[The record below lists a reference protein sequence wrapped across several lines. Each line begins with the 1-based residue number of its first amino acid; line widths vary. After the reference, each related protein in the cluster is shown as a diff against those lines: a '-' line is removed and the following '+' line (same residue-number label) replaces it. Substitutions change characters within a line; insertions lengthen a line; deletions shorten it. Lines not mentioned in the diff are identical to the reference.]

1 MKAIFV
7 INMARD
13 ADRWTAMRAHLVD
26 DLGLSETTDFE
37 RFEAVD
43 GKKFSE
49 EVTAACRAF
58 CTPTM
63 RGCALSHMRL
73 WKLGIERDLDA
84 MLVLEDDARLAPNW
98 REALDRAI
106 AAVGN
111 DTWDLIQ
118 LGTIA
123 PRWNDERPPGPGVV
137 RPKIFAGAHAYV
149 ISRRGMRHYVC
160 AIRRA
165 AFHVDIHM
173 GATSRRGAVFLV
185 DPPVATQAGMG
196 ENSTQFADGARAW
209 PAALN
214 GLLAAVSPKNQA
226 AQPTV
231 RSAQP
236 TVRSAP
242 PTVRSAPPLNYWA
255 TVPIAQIPV
264 FGGVAIN
271 AWTLIFAILAVVAKK
286 AGLAWLALLPVALA
300 GLQPVATYSK
310 DMAFCIFLFY
320 GIYFLI

>member
-13 ADRWTAMRAHLVD
+13 AERWTAMRAHLVD
-26 DLGLSETTDFE
+26 DLGLSDSEFE

-43 GKKFSE
+43 GRKFSE

-111 DTWDLIQ
+111 DNAWDLIQ

-137 RPKIFAGAHAYV
+137 RPKIFAGAHAYA

-214 GLLAAVSPKNQA
+214 GLLAAISPKNQ
-226 AQPTV
+226 
-231 RSAQP
+231 
-236 TVRSAP
+236 
-242 PTVRSAPPLNYWA
+242 APPLNYWA

-264 FGGVAIN
+264 FGGIAIN

-286 AGLAWLALLPVALA
+286 AGLAWLALLPIALA

>member
-13 ADRWTAMRAHLVD
+13 AERWTAMRAHLVD
-26 DLGLSETTDFE
+26 DLGLSDSEFE

-43 GKKFSE
+43 GRKFSE

-111 DTWDLIQ
+111 DNAWDLIQ

-137 RPKIFAGAHAYV
+137 RPKIFAGAHAYA

-165 AFHVDIHM
+165 TFHVDIHM

-214 GLLAAVSPKNQA
+214 GLLAAISPKNQ
-226 AQPTV
+226 
-231 RSAQP
+231 
-236 TVRSAP
+236 
-242 PTVRSAPPLNYWA
+242 APPLNYWA

-264 FGGVAIN
+264 FGGIAIN

-310 DMAFCIFLFY
+310 DMAFCICLFY

>member
-1 MKAIFV
+1 MKVFV

-13 ADRWTAMRAHLVD
+13 AERWAAMRAHLVD
-26 DLGLSETTDFE
+26 DLGLSESRDFE

-43 GKKFSE
+43 GRTFSE

-98 REALDRAI
+98 REALDRAM
-106 AAVGN
+106 
-111 DTWDLIQ
+111 TSLRREKWDLIQ

-123 PRWNDERPPGPGVV
+123 PRWNHNEPVGSPGVV
-137 RPKIFAGAHAYV
+137 RPRIFAGAHAYA

-185 DPPVATQAGMG
+185 DPPVATQADMG
-196 ENSTQFADGARAW
+196 AGSTQFSDGARAW

-214 GLLAAVSPKNQA
+214 GPLAAIR
-226 AQPTV
+226 T
-231 RSAQP
+231 
-236 TVRSAP
+236 T
-242 PTVRSAPPLNYWA
+242 PPLNYWA

-264 FGGVAIN
+264 FGGIAIN
-271 AWTLIFAILAVVAKK
+271 AWTLLFAVLAVVAKK
-286 AGLAWLALLPVALA
+286 SGLAWLALVPIALV

-310 DMAFCIFLFY
+310 EMALCIGLFY

>member
-1 MKAIFV
+1 MKVFV

-13 ADRWTAMRAHLVD
+13 AERWTAMRAHLVD
-26 DLGLSETTDFE
+26 DLGLSDFE

-98 REALDRAI
+98 RDALDRAI
-106 AAVGN
+106 AAAGN

-123 PRWNDERPPGPGVV
+123 PRWNNEPVGPGVV
-137 RPKIFAGAHAYV
+137 MPKIFAGAHAYA

-173 GATSRRGAVFLV
+173 GATARRGAVFLV
-185 DPPVATQAGMG
+185 DPPVATQANMG
-196 ENSTQFADGARAW
+196 ENSTQFSDGANAW

-214 GLLAAVSPKNQA
+214 GLLAAISPKNQA
-226 AQPTV
+226 M
-231 RSAQP
+231 
-236 TVRSAP
+236 P

-255 TVPIAQIPV
+255 TVPIAQIP
-264 FGGVAIN
+264 FLGVSIN
-271 AWTLIFAILAVVAKK
+271 AWTLVFVILAVIAKK
-286 AGLAWLALLPVALA
+286 VANGPFGVPVLALVPVALV
-300 GLQPVATYSK
+300 GLQPAATYFSSK
-310 DMAFCIFLFY
+310 EMVLCIVLFY

>member
-111 DTWDLIQ
+111 DNAWDLIQ

-123 PRWNDERPPGPGVV
+123 PRWNDEHPPGPGVV
-137 RPKIFAGAHAYV
+137 RPKIFAGAHAYA

-185 DPPVATQAGMG
+185 DPPVATQANMG

-214 GLLAAVSPKNQA
+214 GLLAAVSPKNQG
-226 AQPTV
+226 T
-231 RSAQP
+231 
-236 TVRSAP
+236 
-242 PTVRSAPPLNYWA
+242 PLNYWA

-300 GLQPVATYSK
+300 GLQPVATYSR

>member
-26 DLGLSETTDFE
+26 DLGLSDSEFE

-43 GKKFSE
+43 GRKFSE

-123 PRWNDERPPGPGVV
+123 PRWNHNEPVGSPGVV
-137 RPKIFAGAHAYV
+137 RPKIFAGAHAYA

-214 GLLAAVSPKNQA
+214 GLLAAISPKNQA
-226 AQPTV
+226 T
-231 RSAQP
+231 
-236 TVRSAP
+236 P

-264 FGGVAIN
+264 FGGIAIN

-286 AGLAWLALLPVALA
+286 SGLAWLALLPVALA

>member
-26 DLGLSETTDFE
+26 DLGLSDSEFE

-43 GKKFSE
+43 GRKFSE

-98 REALDRAI
+98 RAALDRAI

-111 DTWDLIQ
+111 DNAWDLIQ

-123 PRWNDERPPGPGVV
+123 PRWNHNEPVGSPGVV
-137 RPKIFAGAHAYV
+137 RPKIFAGAHAFV

-214 GLLAAVSPKNQA
+214 GLLAAASPQNQG
-226 AQPTV
+226 T
-231 RSAQP
+231 
-236 TVRSAP
+236 
-242 PTVRSAPPLNYWA
+242 PLNYWA

-264 FGGVAIN
+264 FGGIAIN
-271 AWTLIFAILAVVAKK
+271 AWTLVFAILAVIAKK
-286 AGLAWLALLPVALA
+286 VANGPFGVPVLALLPVALA
-300 GLQPVATYSK
+300 GLQPVATYSR

>member
-1 MKAIFV
+1 MKIFV

-13 ADRWTAMRAHLVD
+13 AERWTAMRAHLVD
-26 DLGLSETTDFE
+26 DLGLSDFE

-43 GKKFSE
+43 GKTFSE

-98 REALDRAI
+98 RDALDRAMQTVE
-106 AAVGN
+106 ARG
-111 DTWDLIQ
+111 TWDLIQ

-123 PRWNDERPPGPGVV
+123 PRWNHRHSPSGVV
-137 RPKIFAGAHAYV
+137 RPRIFAGAHAYA

-173 GATSRRGAVFLV
+173 GATARRGAVFLV
-185 DPPVATQAGMG
+185 DPPVATQADMG
-196 ENSTQFADGARAW
+196 AGSTQFADGARAW

-214 GLLAAVSPKNQA
+214 GPLAAISPNHHQ
-226 AQPTV
+226 T
-231 RSAQP
+231 
-236 TVRSAP
+236 
-242 PTVRSAPPLNYWA
+242 PLNYWA
-255 TVPIAQIPV
+255 TVPIAQLPV

-271 AWTLIFAILAVVAKK
+271 AWTLLFAVLAVVAKK
-286 AGLAWLALLPVALA
+286 AGLAWLALLPIALV

-310 DMAFCIFLFY
+310 DMALCIGLFY
-320 GIYFLI
+320 GIYVAI

>member
-1 MKAIFV
+1 
-7 INMARD
+7 
-13 ADRWTAMRAHLVD
+13 
-26 DLGLSETTDFE
+26 
-37 RFEAVD
+37 
-43 GKKFSE
+43 
-49 EVTAACRAF
+49 
-58 CTPTM
+58 
-63 RGCALSHMRL
+63 MRL

-98 REALDRAI
+98 RDALDRAI
-106 AAVGN
+106 AVAGN
-111 DTWDLIQ
+111 DAWDLIQ

-123 PRWNDERPPGPGVV
+123 PRWNDEPVGPGVV
-137 RPKIFAGAHAYV
+137 RPKIFAGAHAYA

-165 AFHVDIHM
+165 AFHVDSHM

-196 ENSTQFADGARAW
+196 EDSTQFAGGARAW

-226 AQPTV
+226 M
-231 RSAQP
+231 
-236 TVRSAP
+236 
-242 PTVRSAPPLNYWA
+242 PPLNYWA

-264 FGGVAIN
+264 FGGVSIN
-271 AWTLIFAILAVVAKK
+271 AWTLIFAVLAVVAKK
-286 AGLAWLALLPVALA
+286 VVPVLALVPVALV
-300 GLQPVATYSK
+300 GLQPAPTYSK
-310 DMAFCIFLFY
+310 EMGLCIGLFY

>member
-1 MKAIFV
+1 MKVFV

-13 ADRWTAMRAHLVD
+13 AERWAAMRAHLVD
-26 DLGLSETTDFE
+26 DLGLSESRDFE

-43 GKKFSE
+43 GRTFSE

-106 AAVGN
+106 SGI

-123 PRWNDERPPGPGVV
+123 PRWNNERVDDALV
-137 RPKIFAGAHAYV
+137 RPRIFAGAHAYA

-173 GATSRRGAVFLV
+173 GATARRGAVFLV
-185 DPPVATQAGMG
+185 DPPVATQADMG
-196 ENSTQFADGARAW
+196 AGSTQFSDGARAW

-214 GLLAAVSPKNQA
+214 GPLAAIR
-226 AQPTV
+226 T
-231 RSAQP
+231 
-236 TVRSAP
+236 T
-242 PTVRSAPPLNYWA
+242 PPLNYWA
-255 TVPIAQIPV
+255 TVPIAQLA
-264 FGGVAIN
+264 GAAIN
-271 AWTLIFAILAVVAKK
+271 AWTLLFAVLAVVAKK
-286 AGLAWLALLPVALA
+286 SGLAWLALVPIALA

-310 DMAFCIFLFY
+310 EMALCIGLFY

>member
-13 ADRWTAMRAHLVD
+13 AERWTAMRAHLVD

-84 MLVLEDDARLAPNW
+84 MLVLEDDARLAQNW

-111 DTWDLIQ
+111 DNAWDLIQ

-214 GLLAAVSPKNQA
+214 GLLAAVSPKNQG
-226 AQPTV
+226 T
-231 RSAQP
+231 
-236 TVRSAP
+236 
-242 PTVRSAPPLNYWA
+242 PLNYWA

-264 FGGVAIN
+264 FGGIAIN

-286 AGLAWLALLPVALA
+286 SGLAWLALLPVALA
-300 GLQPVATYSK
+300 GLQPVATYSR